1 MLFRSLRSFLQS
13 HTPFFLMMILCI
25 MISSLLMLFGYGLY
39 QDYMLEQKS
48 FDKSS
53 KKFSM
58 NNIALSDDYER
69 DGFFLDPKLV
79 VTKAELDACIAKIPE
94 HYLGDNSY
102 FIFYAFAPYFT
113 HRMSGGYDF
122 CCSFFHIKDGK
133 YLPVEEVFNS
143 GMEHPGAE
151 GRMFTDEE
159 YSTNTHLVILGDGDP
174 TPLGAQVTLFED
186 QQYTV
191 IARGGIRPEVP
202 YGCLPPDTILDHIS
216 YNAEKPLSYEQ
227 YTELKNA
234 FSSIE
239 DRVTIRRYIPFYDE
253 DYWMYNSAMLA
264 SLLIAVVAAFNLVV
278 LYHYVLVRRQK
289 SLAIFQLCGCTK
301 GRAIRLYV
309 AESLML
315 TVPCYCLSAVLY
327 HFVLLKPFTRIFP
340 YIDTA
345 YSWRLYAT
353 GFGIFVTVCTIA
365 IWILS
370 ARIVSKHSIVE
381 RKGGVV

>member
-1 MLFRSLRSFLQS
+1 M
-13 HTPFFLMMILCI
+13 
-25 MISSLLMLFGYGLY
+25 
-39 QDYMLEQKS
+39 
-48 FDKSS
+48 
-53 KKFSM
+53 
-58 NNIALSDDYER
+58 DD
-69 DGFFLDPKLV
+69 
-79 VTKAELDACIAKIPE
+79 
-94 HYLGDNSY
+94 
-102 FIFYAFAPYFT
+102 
-113 HRMSGGYDF
+113 
-122 CCSFFHIKDGK
+122 
-133 YLPVEEVFNS
+133 
-143 GMEHPGAE
+143 
-151 GRMFTDEE
+151 
-159 YSTNTHLVILGDGDP
+159 
-174 TPLGAQVTLFED
+174 
-186 QQYTV
+186 
-191 IARGGIRPEVP
+191 
-202 YGCLPPDTILDHIS
+202 IS
-216 YNAEKPLSYEQ
+216 YEAEKPLSYEQ

-239 DRVTIRRYIPFYDE
+239 DRVTFRRYIPFYDE

>member
-48 FDKSS
+48 FNHSTQRFTLNANARSED
-53 KKFSM
+53 M
-58 NNIALSDDYER
+58 ER
-69 DGFFLDPKLV
+69 DGFFMNPEQLI
-79 VTKAELDACIAKIPE
+79 TKDELDACIDRIPE
-94 HYLGDNSY
+94 KHLGTSSLISVY
-102 FIFYAFAPYFT
+102 FINPASVIMGA
-113 HRMSGGYDF
+113 SIYDI
-122 CCSFFHIKDGK
+122 CTCYFHIKDGVK
-133 YLPVEEVFNS
+133 SPSEETFGS
-143 GMEHPGAE
+143 RMEHPGAK
-151 GRMFTDEE
+151 GRIFTNEE
-159 YSTNTHLVILGDGDP
+159 YASGTPVIIVGAGESRQLGGKIQFYDGK
-174 TPLGAQVTLFED
+174 E
-186 QQYTV
+186 YTV
-191 IARGGIRPEVP
+191 IAEGGLFREIP
-202 YGCLPPDTILDHIS
+202 YCLVSPDSVVDSVSIKL
-216 YNAEKPLSYEQ
+216 EKPLSSEQ

-239 DRVTIRRYIPFYDE
+239 DRVSFSRYIPFYDE

>member
-1 MLFRSLRSFLQS
+1 MFQEIPYDRVPSDSIVEYVSL
-13 HTPFFLMMILCI
+13 
-25 MISSLLMLFGYGLY
+25 
-39 QDYMLEQKS
+39 D
-48 FDKSS
+48 FD
-53 KKFSM
+53 
-58 NNIALSDDYER
+58 
-69 DGFFLDPKLV
+69 
-79 VTKAELDACIAKIPE
+79 
-94 HYLGDNSY
+94 
-102 FIFYAFAPYFT
+102 
-113 HRMSGGYDF
+113 
-122 CCSFFHIKDGK
+122 
-133 YLPVEEVFNS
+133 
-143 GMEHPGAE
+143 
-151 GRMFTDEE
+151 
-159 YSTNTHLVILGDGDP
+159 
-174 TPLGAQVTLFED
+174 
-186 QQYTV
+186 
-191 IARGGIRPEVP
+191 
-202 YGCLPPDTILDHIS
+202 
-216 YNAEKPLSYEQ
+216 KPLSFEQ
-227 YTELKNA
+227 YNTLKNS
-234 FSSIE
+234 FSSIL
-239 DRVTIRRYIPFYDE
+239 DRIEVWRYIPFYDE

-345 YSWRLYAT
+345 YSLRLYAT

>member
-1 MLFRSLRSFLQS
+1 MLIRSLRSFLQS

-39 QDYMLEQKS
+39 QDYMLEQKD
-48 FDKSS
+48 FDSSS
-53 KKFSM
+53 KRFLFNTAAK
-58 NNIALSDDYER
+58 SDDMDL
-69 DGFFLDPKLV
+69 DGFFLNKDLII
-79 VTKAELDACIAKIPE
+79 TKSELDHCIASIPDQ
-94 HYLGDNSY
+94 YLETSSLVTVY
-102 FIFYAFAPYFT
+102 FYNPDIIMTGPSVKDICTCYF
-113 HRMSGGYDF
+113 F
-122 CCSFFHIKDGK
+122 VKDGVK
-133 YLPVEEVFNS
+133 YPSKETFTNR
-143 GMEHPGAE
+143 MEHPGAS
-151 GRMFTDEE
+151 GRMFSDKE
-159 YSTNTHLVILGDGDP
+159 YTSGESVIILGKGGQGNP
-174 TPLGAQVTLFED
+174 GETVEFYNGEK
-186 QQYTV
+186 YTV
-191 IARGGIRPEVP
+191 IAKGGLFQEIPYDRVP
-202 YGCLPPDTILDHIS
+202 SDSIVEYVSLDFD
-216 YNAEKPLSYEQ
+216 KPLSFEQ
-227 YTELKNA
+227 YNTLKNA
-234 FSSIE
+234 FSSIL
-239 DRVTIRRYIPFYDE
+239 DRIEVWRYIPFYDE

-340 YIDTA
+340 YVDTA